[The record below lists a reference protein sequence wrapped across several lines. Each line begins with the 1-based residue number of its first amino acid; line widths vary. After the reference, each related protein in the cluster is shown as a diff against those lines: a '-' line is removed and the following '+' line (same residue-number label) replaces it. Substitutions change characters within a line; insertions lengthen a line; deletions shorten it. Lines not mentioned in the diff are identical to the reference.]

1 MPRRIPVGKIHL
13 SILISVKTYNK
24 LRKLIEDRYGGFPR
38 GALSREVENAIELYI
53 ASQDQQSAALSGPGR
68 ERERNLRVK
77 RVSRTMRTLA
87 AIVKRI
93 LDVSEEE
100 IPSNIVESIV
110 MTIAG
115 GDRKTINKYLKLLI
129 DYKIIAS
136 LAVLSNGATL
146 YKVNKDNAEVF
157 LSQF

>member
-1 MPRRIPVGKIHL
+1 MPSKVPRGKVGL
-13 SILISVKTYNK
+13 YVLISGGTYAK
-24 LRKLIEDRYGGFPR
+24 LRKLIEEKYGGFPW

-53 ASQDQQSAALSGPGR
+53 ASQYQQSADRAAPGG
-68 ERERNLRVK
+68 ERERNLRIK
-77 RVSRTMRTLA
+77 RVSRTLRTLA

-100 IPSNIVESIV
+100 IPSNVVENII

-115 GDRKTINKYLKLLI
+115 GDRKTINKYLKMLI
-129 DYKIIAS
+129 DYKIVTS
-136 LAVLSNGATL
+136 LSVLDNGATL
-146 YKVNKDNAEVF
+146 YSVNKDNAEAF

>member
-1 MPRRIPVGKIHL
+1 MPSRVPRGKVGL
-13 SILISVKTYNK
+13 YVLINSGTYAK
-24 LRKLIEDRYGGFPR
+24 LRKLIEDRYGGFPW

-53 ASQDQQSAALSGPGR
+53 ASQYQQSADRAAPGR
-68 ERERNLRVK
+68 ERERNLRIK
-77 RVSRTMRTLA
+77 RVSRTLRTLA

-100 IPSNIVESIV
+100 IPDNIVENII

-129 DYKIIAS
+129 DYKIITS
-136 LAVLSNGATL
+136 LSVLSNGATL
-146 YKVNKDNAEVF
+146 YSVNKDNAEAF